1 MRHGSAL
8 GSTNSALMNA
18 ESCAAA
24 PASIGFGRTQN
35 ISTIGVPSQFPMAL
49 SVDPWLKKTVHRGWN
64 GGEAAGLVWRERN
77 T

>member
-8 GSTNSALMNA
+8 GGTNSALTNA

-24 PASIGFGRTQN
+24 PASSGFGRTHKT
-35 ISTIGVPSQFPMAL
+35 STTGVPSQFPMAL
-49 SVDPWLKKTVHRGWN
+49 SVDPWLKKTAQMEWGK
-64 GGEAAGLVWRERN
+64 AAGLVWRERN